1 MDKLSSSY
9 TSSIYTEFKDL
20 TGSEPRALARFYE
33 KNHKQ
38 IQNLELLEYFDL
50 QVLYLLAIFEL
61 GSYHKLLG
69 YVDEPIESCIRHN
82 IVHHNSK
89 DVFQT
94 LLFLK
99 GESYFHTMQF
109 DKARHIFLELLHM
122 DNTNVEYKEAL
133 GKTMRKIVPATIKNT
148 RALSILFF
156 IFSAIVIAFE
166 VLAVKHFFDS
176 YTSIV
181 VIFRNLLFALGWIT
195 LVVSELY
202 HYYKVQ
208 YDVETIISL
217 KRSSDK

>member
-1 MDKLSSSY
+1 MAKLSSRY

-50 QVLYLLAIFEL
+50 QVLYLLAIFDL

-69 YVDEPIESCIRHN
+69 YVDEPIETCIRHN
-82 IVHHNSK
+82 IVEHDGK

-122 DNTNVEYKEAL
+122 DNSNEEYKEAL
-133 GKTMRKIVPATIKNT
+133 GKTMRKIVPNTIKNA

-156 IFSAIVIAFE
+156 IFSAVVIALE

-176 YTSIV
+176 YTSIFV
-181 VIFRNLLFALGWIT
+181 VARNMLFALGWIT
-195 LVVSELY
+195 LVFSELY

-208 YDVETIISL
+208 HDVETIISL
-217 KRSSDK
+217 QKSSDK